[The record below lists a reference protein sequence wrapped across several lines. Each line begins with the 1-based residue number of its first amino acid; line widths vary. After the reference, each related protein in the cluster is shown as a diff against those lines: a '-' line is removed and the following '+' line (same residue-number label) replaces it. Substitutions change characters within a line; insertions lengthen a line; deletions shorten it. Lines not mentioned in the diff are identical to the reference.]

1 VQPTKIVDVLI
12 TSTSGD
18 RKRYTWRCDNGKSY
32 CTSDMAYAIG
42 TTKENL
48 LCRFKRWGLDNGKL
62 WQSSKPYTKK
72 PRKSKKSKW
81 NALPGDRVVLRD
93 GSEVEVLQE
102 VYVGCA
108 RFKEKSDVTVGKI
121 DRTGIILRRNP
132 IFVGDKWEH
141 KI

>member
-1 VQPTKIVDVLI
+1 MQPTRIVDVI
-12 TSTSGD
+12 IKSAGD
-18 RKRYTWRCDNGKSY
+18 RNNYTWRCDNGKSY

-62 WQSSKPYTKK
+62 WVVAKPYVKK
-72 PRKSKKSKW
+72 VNEPKKSKW